1 MMLFFYIILILQL
14 LIIGFVNGGEARCDT
29 QVPGN
34 TTDCICTSHHDSCSF
49 PSCVDNCKCLGYGCD
64 MPLCLTNC
72 ICLKGGCN
80 MKRCRHK
87 CENGND
93 TFEPPVCISTLELA
107 PSVREMGMT
116 PFEVCKQE
124 HGDIGATTPYV
135 CTKQSDNVKYA
146 CCTGDLDTITNYHM
160 NLGICKKS
168 FLIEDQNRVER
179 LGDMEKATYRQD
191 NNVDLGYTGTDRSIG
206 YILTISCL
214 TIIIVSLGIF
224 IFFRG
229 KLLTAN
235 FQQHTD

>member
-1 MMLFFYIILILQL
+1 MQ
-14 LIIGFVNGGEARCDT
+14 
-29 QVPGN
+29 
-34 TTDCICTSHHDSCSF
+34 
-49 PSCVDNCKCLGYGCD
+49 
-64 MPLCLTNC
+64 
-72 ICLKGGCN
+72 
-80 MKRCRHK
+80 
-87 CENGND
+87 
-93 TFEPPVCISTLELA
+93 
-107 PSVREMGMT
+107 
-116 PFEVCKQE
+116 
-124 HGDIGATTPYV
+124 
-135 CTKQSDNVKYA
+135 A

-206 YILTISCL
+206 YILTVSCL

>member
-135 CTKQSDNVKYA
+135 CTKQSDNVS
-146 CCTGDLDTITNYHM
+146 T
-160 NLGICKKS
+160 
-168 FLIEDQNRVER
+168 FLQVER
-179 LGDMEKATYRQD
+179 G
-191 NNVDLGYTGTDRSIG
+191 
-206 YILTISCL
+206 TISYRV
-214 TIIIVSLGIF
+214 INKPVKLG
-224 IFFRG
+224 G
-229 KLLTAN
+229 L
-235 FQQHTD
+235 